1 MKSRHEGSP
10 APWSLNQPWG
20 IAHRVAHPSALT
32 GLLKVSL
39 HLLGLF
45 ATVKHGI
52 LCHPNMIRMDRVLT
66 IKQNEY
72 GTHTRRNATWAVRRK
87 KRPRKSWRESL
98 CWATKRGLQSIPS
111 ILRLVKSS
119 WPQLQVCLDPDHW
132 LTLVTHMA
140 IYQGSCQICSFPIRK
155 PIVRVM
161 DACVNLTRSEQAAGT
176 AKTLEPLLWALIRA
190 GELTRRSHV

>member
-20 IAHRVAHPSALT
+20 IAHRDAHPGALT
-32 GLLKVSL
+32 GLLKDSL
-39 HLLGLF
+39 HLPLSRRPVVSSQYG
-45 ATVKHGI
+45 KNGQGI
-52 LCHPNMIRMDRVLT
+52 YN
-66 IKQNEY
+66 KANEY
-72 GTHTRRNATWAVRRK
+72 GTHTRANATWAVRRK

-98 CWATKRGLQSIPS
+98 CWATKWGLQSIPS

-119 WPQLQVCLDPDHW
+119 WSQLQVCLDLDPDHW
-132 LTLVTHMA
+132 LTLVTHTA
-140 IYQGSCQICSFPIRK
+140 IHQGSCQICSFPIRK

-161 DACVNLTRSEQAAGT
+161 DACVNLTRSKQAAGT

-190 GELTRRSHV
+190 GELTRWPHV